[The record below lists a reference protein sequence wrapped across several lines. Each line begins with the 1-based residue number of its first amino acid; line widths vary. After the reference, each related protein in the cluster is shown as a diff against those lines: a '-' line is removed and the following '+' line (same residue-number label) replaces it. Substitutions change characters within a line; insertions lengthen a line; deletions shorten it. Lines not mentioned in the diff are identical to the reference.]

1 MPGCALPRRLHIDGS
16 HLSVQVILD
25 RRNQE
30 WIDNIGEV
38 RCYMY
43 PIHNS
48 RSFLV
53 TPSLASS
60 MYLMVMYFITGSY
73 QEVFKMV
80 ESCVSE
86 ELTAEEKQIFDQLEY
101 LGNDMHPDAH
111 ACRLKLSVVTVGLG
125 GDDSMKC
132 PWSVAEEME
141 EYCKKH
147 PYVSSACR
155 LSTEEELLLLQLCT
169 PSARDRLSLALLNR
183 KAYVTAVSSLG
194 KLPPDK
200 SLTVRLGSEKM
211 PSFENFDAIV
221 DNTIID
227 NPKKTMISS
236 KLFGAAYARP
246 EEVRLVLQCT
256 VWIAQHTHGF
266 C

>member
-1 MPGCALPRRLHIDGS
+1 VAKKDASVDGQVEHRLYSNDHDGLFISTSVEAREIAERLLGSISHFLVLQNAENDLFVLMPGCALPRRLHIDGS

-73 QEVFKMV
+73 PEVFKMV

-101 LGNDMHPDAH
+101 LGNDMHPDAR
-111 ACRLKLSVVTVGLG
+111 ACRLKLSVVTVGLR
-125 GDDSMKC
+125 GDDSMRC

-169 PSARDRLSLALLNR
+169 PSTRDRLSLALLNR

-194 KLPPDK
+194 KLPQT
-200 SLTVRLGSEKM
+200 S
-211 PSFENFDAIV
+211 
-221 DNTIID
+221 
-227 NPKKTMISS
+227 
-236 KLFGAAYARP
+236 
-246 EEVRLVLQCT
+246 
-256 VWIAQHTHGF
+256 H
-266 C
+266 